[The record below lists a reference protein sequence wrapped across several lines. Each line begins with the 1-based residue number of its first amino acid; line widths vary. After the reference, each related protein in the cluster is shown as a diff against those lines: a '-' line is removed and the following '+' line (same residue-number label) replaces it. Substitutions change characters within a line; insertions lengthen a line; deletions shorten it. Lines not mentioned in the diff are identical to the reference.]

1 MKAFLDHFAAILGAA
16 TIALLLMSVTHE
28 YGYFWIIG
36 RHFQTFLTTSDYF
49 SNAVLWLP
57 FSLFLLYGYL
67 DWDVMFGRRRYT
79 PLGLNWGT
87 VLWVLIWIGFPI
99 AAFFYLPLNSA
110 SVLTYALPIV
120 LFWLMY
126 GTQLLP
132 FADTDSDLLRH
143 VRRLLVVAPV
153 VMLMLF
159 GWGVSHGLIDLRSF
173 SEPYTLEMK
182 EGGRLQRIL
191 LRTFDKGILVRNP
204 VDSRIEFVKWDG
216 IERINRFSAPPSD
229 APPSCSWFGINCP
242 EATPSL

>member
-16 TIALLLMSVTHE
+16 TIALLLMSVSHE

-57 FSLFLLYGYL
+57 FMLFLLYGFL
-67 DWDVMFGRRRYT
+67 DWDVMFGRRRYA
-79 PLGLNWGT
+79 PLGLDWGT
-87 VLWVLIWIGFPI
+87 AFLVLLWVVGPI
-99 AAFFYLPLNSA
+99 AAFFYFPLTST
-110 SVLTYALPIV
+110 SPFTYVVPIV
-120 LFWLMY
+120 VIWLMY
-126 GTQLLP
+126 GIRLLP

-143 VRRLLVVAPV
+143 GRRVLVVAPV
-153 VMLMLF
+153 VLIVLF
-159 GWGVSHGLIDLRSF
+159 GWGVWHGLTDLRSF

-204 VDSRIEFVKWDG
+204 VDSRIEFAKWDG
-216 IERINRFSAPPSD
+216 IERVSRFSAPPSD
-229 APPSCSWFGINCP
+229 APPSCSFGINCP
-242 EATPSL
+242 QATPSL